1 MPGFDQTGP
10 QGAGPMTGRGM
21 GRCQPQQAPTNA
33 NMPAQTAEQI
43 AQQIPPLQ
51 AAQIPPAGVLPAG
64 VVYGLGRGGLPRG
77 CGMGRGFGGGRGRG
91 MGLRN
96 SRW

>member
-1 MPGFDQTGP
+1 MPGFNRTGP

-21 GRCQPQQAPTNA
+21 GLCQTPQVPPNA
-33 NMPAQTAEQI
+33 NVPAQTTEQTT
-43 AQQIPPLQ
+43 QQTPPPQ
-51 AAQIPPAGVLPAG
+51 AAQIPPAG

-91 MGLRN
+91 MGFRN